1 MFNKYLS
8 LVQQRTRQSLWNDG
22 TYVIVEKKYTSKQ
35 NAHSI

>member
-22 TYVIVEKKYTSKQ
+22 TYVIVEKKSTGKQ

>member
-22 TYVIVEKKYTSKQ
+22 TYVIVEKIYGKQ
-35 NAHSI
+35 NAFSI